1 MESFPCLAVIFV
13 ENKAIFSLPV
23 LLFNYFLTRYKKS
36 VSHSAI
42 ISRSSRLDLN
52 YITIEIFVQLNKF
65 LFFWKKKEIL
75 YEILSSMQSHTVQLV
90 SVLKVLQ
97 HDEKYTYK
105 SSFKGKKKNFLLIS
119 LHDISSYPKFLIFSV
134 FQNVLVYTKC
144 DIGTN
149 YGQLWILVTIIK
161 LMKAINV
168 STIPNVS

>member
-65 LFFWKKKEIL
+65 LFFWKKKIF

-119 LHDISSYPKFLIFSV
+119 LHDISPYPKFLIFSV
-134 FQNVLVYTKC
+134 FQNLLVYTKC

-149 YGQLWILVTIIK
+149 SGQLWILVTIIRS
-161 LMKAINV
+161 MKAINV

>member
-23 LLFNYFLTRYKKS
+23 LLFNYFLTRFKKS

-65 LFFWKKKEIL
+65 LFFLKKKEIF

-105 SSFKGKKKNFLLIS
+105 SSFI
-119 LHDISSYPKFLIFSV
+119 
-134 FQNVLVYTKC
+134 
-144 DIGTN
+144 
-149 YGQLWILVTIIK
+149 
-161 LMKAINV
+161 
-168 STIPNVS
+168 